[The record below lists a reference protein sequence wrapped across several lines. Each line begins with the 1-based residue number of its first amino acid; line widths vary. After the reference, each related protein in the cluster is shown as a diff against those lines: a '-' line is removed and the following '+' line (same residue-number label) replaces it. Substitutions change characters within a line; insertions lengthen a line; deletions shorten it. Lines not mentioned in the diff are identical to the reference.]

1 LTILDQIKKRV
12 GLDDDG
18 AVGNSQLETGA
29 VGSGKD
35 SKLRTELASQ
45 TRAMFSQRQTK
56 APVVTL
62 RHPSTGKKMP
72 PAWKMLDRYPLQ
84 PPFSYA
90 VIGESPAKTKGYFID
105 EINLSAPEI
114 EVYSYILEALENEL
128 VVPRRQVN
136 PKGYFEI
143 QAKKI
148 AMKYNIQ
155 LPRLSW
161 AKILYFAERD
171 IVGFGMLDGMMRDP
185 NIEDISID
193 GTRRPVLVYHR
204 RYERIP
210 SNITFDRDDELND
223 VIARFAHMSG
233 KHISVAFPIMQGILP
248 GGHRAMATFRKEVSP
263 RGGTLSIRKFRDDPI
278 TIIDMLN
285 LGVLDHKAAAYM
297 WFLMENRANAIV
309 VGATGAGKTTMLNA
323 LLDLMK
329 TNSKII
335 TIEEVQEI
343 NLAHQGWTA
352 LVSREGY
359 GVTADGPRGVGLFD
373 LVKAAM
379 RMRPDVLVVG
389 EVRGEEAYVLF
400 QAIST
405 GHGGLCTLHADDVA
419 SAVQRLVS
427 KPMDV
432 PPAFIPFLDVAFIV
446 RRITVPEPGGG
457 FKAMRRVI
465 SIDEVHGVGD
475 YTRMFTW
482 DPPTDRLVGAPLGE
496 SKKLAKLA
504 ADLGITMADVEA
516 EINRRGTILSWMQ
529 RRKLRNFKELTPV
542 LQSYIDEPIVTY
554 DRAVKELLALDAPV
568 VPADASTVPA
578 QASIVVSEAAR

>member
-1 LTILDQIKKRV
+1 MNGNGNDGPASLTKQGNGGVATLTLK
-12 GLDDDG
+12 DD
-18 AVGNSQLETGA
+18 N
-29 VGSGKD
+29 
-35 SKLRTELASQ
+35 KLRTEL
-45 TRAMFSQRQTK
+45 TNQTK
-56 APVVTL
+56 AIFSAQGAPKKVPPAM
-62 RHPSTGKKMP
+62 RHPSTGKKLQET
-72 PAWKMLDRYPLQ
+72 WTTVERYPLFQ
-84 PPFSYA
+84 PFSYA
-90 VIGESPAKTKGYFID
+90 VIAESPTSRGKVYYVD
-105 EINLSAPEI
+105 EVSLSPPEV
-114 EVYSYILEALENEL
+114 EVYNYILEALENEL
-128 VVPRRQVN
+128 VVPRSRID
-136 PKGYFEI
+136 PKGYFEV

-148 AMKYNIQ
+148 VMKYDIR

-171 IVGFGMLDGMMRDP
+171 IVGFGMLDGVMRDP
-185 NIEDISID
+185 NIEDISVD
-193 GTRRPVLVYHR
+193 GIKRPVLVYHR
-204 RYERIP
+204 KYERVP
-210 SNITFDRDDELND
+210 TNITFDREEELND
-223 VIARFAHMSG
+223 LIARFAHMSG

-263 RGGTLSIRKFRDDPI
+263 RGGTLSIRKFKEDPI

-285 LGVLDHKAAAYM
+285 LGVLDHRAAAYM
-297 WFLMENRANAIV
+297 WFMMENRANTIV

-359 GVTADGPRGVGLFD
+359 GVTEEGPKGVGLFD

-405 GHGGLCTLHADDVA
+405 GHGGLCTLHADDA
-419 SAVQRLVS
+419 PSAIQRLVS

-432 PPAFIPFLDVAFIV
+432 PPAFIPFLDIAFTV

-457 FKAMRRVI
+457 FKSIRRVI
-465 SIDEVHGVGD
+465 SVDEVNAVGD
-475 YTRMFTW
+475 YQRMFTW
-482 DPPTDRLVGAPLGE
+482 DPPTDRLIPTPFSE

-504 ADLGITMADVEA
+504 ADLGISMKEVDD
-516 EINRRGTILSWMQ
+516 EITRRATVLRWMQ
-529 RRKLRNFKELTPV
+529 WNNLRNFKALTPV
-542 LQSYIDEPIVTY
+542 LQAYVDEPVATY
-554 DRAVKELLALDAPV
+554 QRALKELLPV
-568 VPADASTVPA
+568 GATPPVFE
-578 QASIVVSEAAR
+578 EAKH